1 MIMKKIIFSIFT
13 LALATMV
20 GCQKSEAP
28 EISKGKQVTVTATI
42 AGAGDSRV
50 ALTPS
55 TDGEDNPIVKVA
67 WKDSG
72 ESFRVCGASDDMNS
86 TTAYQTFTQI
96 SGNKFSGELP
106 ETNDYNFYYAT
117 YPASD
122 LITGSTDP
130 ILPVRYDKSIF
141 TSQTGKLS
149 EDKTVM
155 FVWAIIDG
163 SINFNFD
170 HLTTLLKPSF
180 KIGDELITAD
190 KINTI
195 TFKDMQTMGGD
206 ADFNIDCT
214 SHAAGDGIYVYIPN
228 HYDCQYG
235 NPTYNPEDYKK
246 SIDIIVKTDDAKTY
260 EGAINIPSGVI
271 LNAGKLYTATV
282 SLTPVV
288 STNVITYTTT
298 DNQQLTLNDSDW
310 GAGDACIYTSHTFE
324 NGIGEITLKNGVN
337 AIPNQG
343 FYGKDTLKSV
353 NLPSQITTIS
363 YLSFAACTSLSSI
376 NLNNITV
383 IVTQAFSNCSALS
396 EITMPNN
403 NYTIG
408 NQSFVNCAITEID
421 LSNASS
427 IDDYA
432 FQGCN
437 NLTTVIINNSTPPSF
452 GSYNPFTYCDSLES
466 IYVPDDKVVDYKAI
480 GALLNVKDK
489 IKGISQMP

>member
-1 MIMKKIIFSIFT
+1 MKKIIFSIFT

-28 EISKGKQVTVTATI
+28 EIGKGKQVTVTATI

-55 TDGEDNPIVKVA
+55 TDGEGNPIVKVA

-106 ETNDYNFYYAT
+106 ETINSNFYYAT

-155 FVWAIIDG
+155 FVWTGIIDG

-180 KIGDELITAD
+180 KIGDDMITAD
-190 KINTI
+190 KINSI
-195 TFKDMQTMGGD
+195 TFKDMQTMDDD

-214 SHAAGDGIYVYIPN
+214 SHAAGDDIYVYIPN
-228 HYDCQYG
+228 HNFCEYG
-235 NPTYNPEDYKK
+235 NPTYDFGNYKK

-271 LNAGKLYTATV
+271 LDAGKLYTATV
-282 SLTPVV
+282 SLTEKI
-288 STNVITYTTT
+288 SSNVITYTTT
-298 DNQQLTLNDSDW
+298 DNQPLTLREQKW
-310 GAGDACIYTSHTFE
+310 GAGDARIYTSHTFE
-324 NGIGEITLKNGVN
+324 NGIGEITLKNDVN
-337 AIPNQG
+337 AIPNEG
-343 FYGKDTLKSV
+343 FYFTTTLKSV

-363 YLSFAACTSLSSI
+363 NLSFAACTSLTSI

-383 IVTQAFSNCSALS
+383 IDTQAFISCFALS
-396 EITMPNN
+396 EVTMPNN

-408 NQSFVNCAITEID
+408 NQSFANCAISEID

-466 IYVPDDKVVDYKAI
+466 IYVPDAKVDEYKAVP
-480 GALLNVKDK
+480 ALSEVATK
-489 IKGISQMP
+489 IKPISEMPQ

>member
-106 ETNDYNFYYAT
+106 ETINSNFYYAT

-155 FVWAIIDG
+155 FVWTGIIDG

-190 KINTI
+190 KINSI
-195 TFKDMQTMGGD
+195 TFKDMQTMDGD

-214 SHAAGDGIYVYIPN
+214 SHAAGDDIYVYIPN
-228 HYDCQYG
+228 HNSCEYG
-235 NPTYNPEDYKK
+235 NPTYNPEYYKK

-271 LNAGKLYTATV
+271 LDAGKLYTATV

-298 DNQQLTLNDSDW
+298 DNQQLTLNDSNW
-310 GAGDACIYTSHTFE
+310 GAGDARIYSSHAFS
-324 NGIGEITLKNGVN
+324 NGIGEITLKNGVT
-337 AIPNQG
+337 AVPSG
-343 FYGKDTLKSV
+343 SFYCVRNIKSIE
-353 NLPSQITTIS
+353 LPSAIMSIGDNA
-363 YLSFAACTSLSSI
+363 FASSTKLESI
-376 NLNNITV
+376 NLKNIT
-383 IVTQAFSNCSALS
+383 TLGDNSFGECLALS
-396 EITMPNN
+396 T
-403 NYTIG
+403 
-408 NQSFVNCAITEID
+408 ID
-421 LSNASS
+421 LSSATH
-427 IDDYA
+427 IGEYA
-432 FQGCN
+432 FIACL
-437 NLTTVIINNSTPPSF
+437 NLKIVIINNSTIPTF
-452 GSYNPFTYCDSLES
+452 GSYNPFVGCNALEG
-466 IYVPDDKVVDYKAI
+466 IYVPDDKVEEYKNVP
-480 GALLNVKDK
+480 ALNDVKEK
-489 IKGISQMP
+489 IKPISSMS